1 MFNWLRENWSIIVRW
16 GIYVSIAVLTT
27 VIAETGTSSLPA
39 VWSIGI
45 KATLQGII
53 AWRAFLDESMAWAK
67 INKKK

>member
-39 VWSIGI
+39 VWAIGI

>member
-1 MFNWLRENWSIIVRW
+1 MFGWFYENWGIVVRW

-27 VIAETGTSSLPA
+27 IIAETGTSTLPA

-53 AWRAFLDESMAWAK
+53 AWRAFLDESMAWSK
-67 INKKK
+67 INKNK

>member
-1 MFNWLRENWSIIVRW
+1 MFNWFYENWGIVVRW
-16 GIYVSIAVLTT
+16 AIYVSIAVLTT
-27 VIAETGTSSLPA
+27 IIAETGTSQSPA

-67 INKKK
+67 INKDK